1 MVMVLSSEEIGAPN
15 KVLDLMVKL
24 GVHNDCIASPNT
36 ACNVC
41 IDSAMAAFD
50 YFYGHLHSTED
61 VIRAV
66 SSDYISD
73 RAESEA
79 EQWYQ

>member
-1 MVMVLSSEEIGAPN
+1 MLSSEEVGAPT
-15 KVLDLMVKL
+15 KVLNLMSRM
-24 GVHNDCIASPNT
+24 GVHNDCIISPET
-36 ACNVC
+36 ACKKC